1 MKSDRDPEIDL
12 LQNEVFAYVPGAL
25 QISILIALMCR
36 RKKKSLLSNHP
47 LFK

>member
-1 MKSDRDPEIDL
+1 MKSDRDPEIYL

-25 QISILIALMCR
+25 WISILIALICR
-36 RKKKSLLSNHP
+36 RKKKSLLSNHT